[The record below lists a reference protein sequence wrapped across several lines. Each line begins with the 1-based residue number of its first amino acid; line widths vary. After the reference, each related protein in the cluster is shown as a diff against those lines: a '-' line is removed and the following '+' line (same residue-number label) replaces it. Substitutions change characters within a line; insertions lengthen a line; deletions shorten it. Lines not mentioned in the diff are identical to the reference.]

1 MLNKSYQKIINS
13 DPNLIPEVNDFIFE
27 ILNSLKIDNDLLA
40 NLNLA
45 ISEGLSNAIVHGNKL
60 DPKKNV
66 VITLKCF
73 EDKIE
78 VSIKDNGNGFNPNE
92 VPDPTNPENLLKDS
106 GRGIYIMKSFI
117 EEVKYNFFDDGTELM
132 LVFKLRWF
140 FYKNIIYMIIN
151 SIIFIL

>member
-1 MLNKSYQKIINS
+1 MLNKTYKKIITS

-27 ILNSLKIDNDLLA
+27 KLESLDIDNSLLT

-60 DPKKNV
+60 DPRKIV
-66 VITLKCF
+66 IITLNCF
-73 EDKIE
+73 DNRIE
-78 VSIKDNGNGFNPNE
+78 VSIKDNGNGFNPEE

-117 EEVKYNFFDDGTELM
+117 EEVKYNFFNDGTEL
-132 LVFKLRWF
+132 KLAF
-140 FYKNIIYMIIN
+140 NLK
-151 SIIFIL
+151 

>member
-13 DPNLIPEVNDFIFE
+13 DPNLIPKVNDFIFE

-60 DPKKNV
+60 DPRKIV
-66 VITLKCF
+66 IITLNCF
-73 EDKIE
+73 DNRIE
-78 VSIKDNGNGFNPNE
+78 VSIKDNGNGFNPEE

-117 EEVKYNFFDDGTELM
+117 EEVKYNFFNDGTEL
-132 LVFKLRWF
+132 KLAF
-140 FYKNIIYMIIN
+140 NLK
-151 SIIFIL
+151 